1 MTDARL
7 SNRITKIGTS
17 ATMAITQTA
26 RDMRAKGRDVISLSA
41 GEPDFDTPQHIRD
54 AAVEAMNSGKTRY
67 TAVDGIPELKDAIIQ
82 KFARDN
88 QLKYTADQIN
98 VSPGGKPVIS
108 NAFAVTVGAGD
119 EVIIPAP
126 CWVSYPDM
134 VKLCGGLPII
144 VPCGSETGFKLTADA
159 LGAAITPKTKW
170 LMLNSPSNPTGAAYT
185 ANELSALAEVLRANP
200 HILILTDDIYEH
212 LVYDDFS
219 FTTIAQVAP
228 DLFDRTLT
236 MNGVSKAY
244 AMTGWRIG
252 YAGGPSWLIAAMRKY
267 MGQTT
272 SNPASVSQWA
282 AVAALNGDQSFLDSW
297 RRTYE
302 GRRNRIVSRLNDMAN
317 ISCLT
322 PPGAFY
328 AFADISKIVDDD
340 AAFALQLLE
349 ETGLAT
355 VPGSAFY
362 APGHIR
368 LSYAAATSE
377 LDAAMDRLDEFLT

>member
-1 MTDARL
+1 
-7 SNRITKIGTS
+7 
-17 ATMAITQTA
+17 MAITQTA

-41 GEPDFDTPQHIRD
+41 GEPDFDTPLHIRD
-54 AAVEAMNSGKTRY
+54 AAIEAMNSGQTRY

-82 KFARDN
+82 KFSRDN
-88 QLKYTADQIN
+88 QLEYSADQIN
-98 VSPGGKPVIS
+98 VSPGGKPVIF

-134 VKLCGGLPII
+134 VKLCGGVPII
-144 VPCGSETGFKLTADA
+144 VPCGSDTGFKLTAKA
-159 LGAAITPKTKW
+159 LEAAITPKTKW

-185 ANELSALAEVLRANP
+185 ADELSALADVLRAHP
-200 HILILTDDIYEH
+200 QILILTDDIYEH

-219 FTTIAQVAP
+219 FSTIAQVAP

-236 MNGVSKAY
+236 
-244 AMTGWRIG
+244 
-252 YAGGPSWLIAAMRKY
+252 MRKY

-282 AVAALNGDQSFLDSW
+282 AVAALNGDQSFLNDW

-302 GRRNRIVSRLNDMAN
+302 GRRNRIVSRLNEMPGV
-317 ISCLT
+317 SCLT

-328 AFADISKIVDDD
+328 AFADISKITDND
-340 AAFALQLLE
+340 AAFALKLLE

-362 APGHIR
+362 SPGHIR

-377 LDAAMDRLDEFLT
+377 LDAAMDRLNKFLT